1 MPVLPGGSGAT
12 HNFFRRHAGG
22 SNPVA
27 ATLGP
32 RGVDTHCTELGTELG
47 AQRAQIR
54 RNIDPLPARQDDI
67 ARKDPKMPIF
77 PTVALDNIS
86 GAYRETLRQGG
97 RLTVDW
103 QTHDTLFVWVGNF
116 QNSNTGNVGKF
127 RLLSDG
133 PVTLVD
139 CCG

>member
-12 HNFFRRHAGG
+12 HNFFRRRAGG
-22 SNPVA
+22 SGPVA
-27 ATLGP
+27 AVLGP
-32 RGVDTHCTELGTELG
+32 RGVDIHRAELG
-47 AQRAQIR
+47 AKRAQIGW
-54 RNIDPLPARQDDI
+54 NIDPLSARQDDI

-86 GAYRETLRQGG
+86 GAYGETLRQGG
-97 RLTVDW
+97 RLTVDR

-127 RLLSDG
+127 RLVSDG